1 MCPHDLPGSLYL
13 QSSRFVVIA
22 STRDTARKIFNSPAF
37 VKPCVVDIAEK
48 LLRPQ
53 NWVFLDGK
61 AHVEYRK
68 GLNGLFT
75 RQALATYLPGQEE
88 VYELYFQKFLDQTE
102 KKHNGK
108 PSQYMHIFRE
118 LMCAVSLRTF
128 VGHYMPDS
136 SVKKIADDYYR
147 ITAALDL
154 VNFPIIIPF
163 TRTWYGKKAADMVLD
178 EFSKCAAMA
187 KVKMA
192 TGATPIC
199 ILDFWVRQMQDSEK
213 YRAKLAKGIEV
224 PPEEK
229 PANVLRL
236 FDDFEISMTLMTFLF
251 ASQDATSSA
260 CTWMFQL
267 MADNPAM
274 LDRLRAEN
282 LAVRQGDRDV
292 RLSLDLIDSLTY
304 TRAVVKEVLRYRP
317 PVIMVPYVAKKDFPI
332 SPTYTAPK
340 GSMVIPSVWP
350 ATHDPEAY
358 PNPDVYDPDRWISGD
373 AEKQVK
379 NWLVFGTG
387 PHYCLGQTYAQ
398 NNLIA
403 LLGKASMFLD
413 WDHMVTPKSEVVK
426 VFATLF
432 PMVCCFILFPLG
444 FPNVTDRSYRM
455 TCT

>member
-1 MCPHDLPGSLYL
+1 
-13 QSSRFVVIA
+13 
-22 STRDTARKIFNSPAF
+22 
-37 VKPCVVDIAEK
+37 
-48 LLRPQ
+48 
-53 NWVFLDGK
+53 
-61 AHVEYRK
+61 
-68 GLNGLFT
+68 
-75 RQALATYLPGQEE
+75 
-88 VYELYFQKFLDQTE
+88 
-102 KKHNGK
+102 
-108 PSQYMHIFRE
+108 MHIFRE

-128 VGHYMPDS
+128 VGHYMPDT

-154 VNFPIIIPF
+154 VNFPIIIPY

-192 TGATPIC
+192 TGTAPTC
-199 ILDFWVRQMQDSEK
+199 ILDFWVRQMQDSEEH
-213 YRAKLAKGIEV
+213 RAKIAKGIEV

-229 PANVLRL
+229 PAHILRL
-236 FDDFEISMTLMTFLF
+236 FDDFEISMALMTFLF

-274 LDRLRAEN
+274 LDRVRAEN
-282 LAVRQGDRDV
+282 LAIRQGDRNV
-292 RLSLDLIDSLTY
+292 RLSLDLIDNLTY

-350 ATHDPEAY
+350 ATHDPVAY
-358 PNPDVYDPDRWISGD
+358 PNPDVYDPERWISGD
-373 AEKQVK
+373 AEKQTK

-413 WDHMVTPKSEVVK
+413 WDHMITPKSEVVK

-432 PMVCCFILFPLG
+432 PMVSDLILLATSL
-444 FPNVTDRSYRM
+444 NRTNHKCRTISI
-455 TCT
+455 